1 MSRYLTLLLASAL
14 LAAPV
19 AAVEVSMTEDEQA
32 MCEREGGCEI
42 VTRNW
47 LRGLAAKAYS
57 DGHAAGKTAC
67 RNSI

>member
-1 MSRYLTLLLASAL
+1 MSRYLTLLLAGAM

-47 LRGLAAKAYS
+47 LRALAAKAYS
-57 DGHAAGKTAC
+57 EGHAEGKTAC
-67 RNSI
+67 RSTL